1 MTVATIIILLITAV
15 YVYLVAKCC
24 IVFHNYDDNTSSV
37 PSAPTTS
44 ASVPSVPK
52 TDIIVSA
59 KNESQNITKFLD
71 SIKAQTLS
79 AAHLIL
85 IDDNSTDDTYD
96 LAAARQDVDFTLLKN
111 TGKGKKQ
118 ALDFGISHSKADY
131 ILSTDAD
138 CFPQPRWA
146 ETLIAAV
153 QNVDADMI
161 MAPVIIEAP
170 DKTKMFQR
178 LWQAESFALITI
190 TAGTCIAGSPVMC
203 NGGNIGYRASF
214 IKKSIGDINGKYASG
229 DDMFMMESA
238 GRQHKRFV
246 YAKNP
251 DAVIRTDGVE
261 TLHQLLNQRAR
272 WVSKTGGY
280 TDSYILFFAFAILFG
295 NLAAI
300 AAPIF
305 AAFGFCV
312 WWAAALT
319 LLLKFAVDFASVR
332 VSSEYYDEH
341 QRFIDVLV
349 LGVVYPYYV
358 VASVVSYFVRGFK
371 WK

>member
-1 MTVATIIILLITAV
+1 MTIATIIILATTAV

-24 IVFHNYDDNTSSV
+24 VVFGNYHYNASS
-37 PSAPTTS
+37 S
-44 ASVPSVPK
+44 ASEGSDVSV
-52 TDIIVSA
+52 DIVVAA
-59 KNESQNITKFLD
+59 KNEQQNIARFLE
-71 SIKAQTLS
+71 SIQAQTLID
-79 AAHLIL
+79 ARLIL
-85 IDDNSTDDTYD
+85 IDDHSTDSTYD
-96 LAAARQDVDFTLLKN
+96 IAASRQNEKVTIVKN
-111 TGKGKKQ
+111 PGQGKKQ
-118 ALDFGISHSKADY
+118 AINYGISYSDAPY

-146 ETLIAAV
+146 ETLVAAARS
-153 QNVDADMI
+153 VDADMI
-161 MAPVIIEAP
+161 LAPVIIEAP
-170 DKTKMFQR
+170 NKTKIFQR

-214 IKKSIGDINGKYASG
+214 IKQSIGDINGKYASG

-261 TLHQLLNQRAR
+261 NLRQLLNQRAR

-280 TDSYILFFAFAILFG
+280 SDAYILFFAFAILLG

-300 AAPIF
+300 AAPIL
-305 AAFGFCV
+305 
-312 WWAAALT
+312 AALDMMGWGMAT
-319 LLLKFAVDFASVR
+319 LALLLKFIVDFASVR
-332 VSSEYYDEH
+332 VSSEYYNEP
-341 QRFIDVLV
+341 QKVIDIIV

-358 VASVVSYFVRGFK
+358 LASVFTYFLRGFQ